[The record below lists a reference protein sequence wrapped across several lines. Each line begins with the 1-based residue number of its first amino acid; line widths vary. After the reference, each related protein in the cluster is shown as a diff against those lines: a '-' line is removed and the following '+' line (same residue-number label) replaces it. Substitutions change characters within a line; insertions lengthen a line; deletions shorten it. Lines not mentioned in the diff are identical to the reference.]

1 MATNSTDLVDLLKDS
16 KDQFVN
22 GMNYLGL
29 KGKKLEEY
37 LKQKKKKLAK
47 PGK

>member
-1 MATNSTDLVDLLKDS
+1 MATNSTDLVGLLKGAR
-16 KDQFVN
+16 DQFVK
-22 GMNYLGL
+22 GMSYLDF